1 MMWSFHVASLTE
13 KTSVGPTQPAITMA
27 TQAQPEKK
35 AAVQQVAAQPEKTMA
50 TQQEKTM
57 AMQQEKTMATQ
68 QEKTMAMQ
76 QEKTMA
82 TQQEKTMAMQ
92 QEKTMATQQEKTM
105 AMQQEKTMATQ
116 QEKTMAMQQKDAL
129 PERKRKQ
136 VTSYEENKNA
146 VPSTLATP
154 TTPPPPPPV
163 VQEPFRPVPMVIN
176 LERLAVLNKAPPT
189 TVDPASSS
197 LAGRPVIPI
206 DVRTPNMLK
215 VVLLQASGPDSA
227 AGEMRPMDLISLS
240 GVCLRNERGTWRM
253 VAGSNFHDPPPTTS
267 SDHTETFPL
276 MGGVRAVFN
285 HTQKCWYVLPP
296 LTVTMGEPP
305 LEQRG
310 LTDSQKMGSV
320 ERPDSTPKPP
330 DLFLSKKAIVTAV
343 GGAINSMLAQFEQ
356 TRSVEEKK
364 RIGSDTSNPNMGHL
378 VRGSICTALARLL
391 LDGLKPYRFQGL
403 VSDDIWKVT
412 SSFWQEGKASS
423 SPDCPHILTPSITVH
438 SCYQGS
444 VVAISGQAGIPSNPI
459 SGR

>member
-1 MMWSFHVASLTE
+1 MATLNMSDPFTSSDVSCNQDQVKTTPINS
-13 KTSVGPTQPAITMA
+13 KPTSVGATNVTTPTTNGA
-27 TQAQPEKK
+27 TPPQMEIREYSPDMPDPVGLGTGGGSNSPG
-35 AAVQQVAAQPEKTMA
+35 AV
-50 TQQEKTM
+50 
-57 AMQQEKTMATQ
+57 
-68 QEKTMAMQ
+68 
-76 QEKTMA
+76 
-82 TQQEKTMAMQ
+82 
-92 QEKTMATQQEKTM
+92 
-105 AMQQEKTMATQ
+105 
-116 QEKTMAMQQKDAL
+116 
-129 PERKRKQ
+129 
-136 VTSYEENKNA
+136 EEHT
-146 VPSTLATP
+146 VPSTLTTP
-154 TTPPPPPPV
+154 TTPPPHPPV

-176 LERLAVLNKAPPT
+176 LEKLLNKAPPT
-189 TVDPASSS
+189 TVDPTSSS

-215 VVLLQASGPDSA
+215 MVLLQASGPDSA

-343 GGAINSMLAQFEQ
+343 GGAINSVLAQFEQ

-364 RIGSDTSNPNMGHL
+364 RIGSDMSNPNMGHL

-423 SPDCPHILTPSITVH
+423 SPDCPHVLTTSITVH

-444 VVAISGQAGIPSNPI
+444 VVAISGQAGISSSPI

>member
-1 MMWSFHVASLTE
+1 MNMSYPFTSSDVSCDQEQVSTTPING
-13 KTSVGPTQPAITMA
+13 KPTSVGATNVTTPTTNGA
-27 TQAQPEKK
+27 TPPQMEIREYSPDMPDPVGLGTGGGCNSPGADC
-35 AAVQQVAAQPEKTMA
+35 T
-50 TQQEKTM
+50 
-57 AMQQEKTMATQ
+57 
-68 QEKTMAMQ
+68 
-76 QEKTMA
+76 
-82 TQQEKTMAMQ
+82 
-92 QEKTMATQQEKTM
+92 
-105 AMQQEKTMATQ
+105 
-116 QEKTMAMQQKDAL
+116 L
-129 PERKRKQ
+129 
-136 VTSYEENKNA
+136 EEHT
-146 VPSTLATP
+146 VPSALTTP

-176 LERLAVLNKAPPT
+176 LEKLLNKAPPT
-189 TVDPASSS
+189 TVDPTSSS

-215 VVLLQASGPDSA
+215 VVLLQASGSDSA

-267 SDHTETFPL
+267 TDHTETFPL

-343 GGAINSMLAQFEQ
+343 GGAINSVLAQFEQ
-356 TRSVEEKK
+356 TRSAEEKK
-364 RIGSDTSNPNMGHL
+364 RIGSDMSNPNMGHL

-423 SPDCPHILTPSITVH
+423 SPDCPHVLTTSITVH

-444 VVAISGQAGIPSNPI
+444 VVAISGQAGISSNPI
-459 SGR
+459 TGR